1 METSGPMDVANSSA
15 VDVLEAREIRT
26 RFGLGRQRFY
36 RFQNSDV
43 VVLSFGEVV
52 GGPTPVRIHST
63 CFTAHYMASVECD
76 CREQLE
82 MTMAHM
88 GAAQAG
94 VIVFLDQDGR
104 GNGQVALMRSSVLSE
119 NRGISVGDAYEQLGY
134 PRDARDFRAAGL
146 VLRDLGLTEV
156 LLWTNNPA
164 KVAALVSAG
173 LSVAINETS
182 VSETDGPWLAD
193 YYRKKATEGHMF
205 SRFEGDDLP

>member
-1 METSGPMDVANSSA
+1 MESPRPVDAASSSA
-15 VDVLEAREIRT
+15 VDLLETRDIRT
-26 RFGLGRQRFY
+26 RFGVGSERIY
-36 RFQNSDV
+36 RYQNSDV
-43 VVLSFGEVV
+43 VVLSFGVV
-52 GGPTPVRIHST
+52 NGGPTPVRIHST
-63 CFTAHYMASVECD
+63 CFTAHYLGSVECD

-104 GNGQVALMRSSVLSE
+104 GNGQVALMRSSVLSTSE
-119 NRGISVGDAYEQLGY
+119 GLSVGDAYEQLGY

-146 VLRDLGLTEV
+146 VLRNLGLTEV

-173 LSVAINETS
+173 LNVAINETS
-182 VSETDGPWLAD
+182 VSETDGPWLVD

-205 SRFEGDDLP
+205 ERFGEGSQL